1 MEDEKILNGKLVAKK
16 IKEDLKIQVDELK
29 KEGIFPK
36 LAVIMIRR

>member
-29 KEGIFPK
+29 K
-36 LAVIMIRR
+36 